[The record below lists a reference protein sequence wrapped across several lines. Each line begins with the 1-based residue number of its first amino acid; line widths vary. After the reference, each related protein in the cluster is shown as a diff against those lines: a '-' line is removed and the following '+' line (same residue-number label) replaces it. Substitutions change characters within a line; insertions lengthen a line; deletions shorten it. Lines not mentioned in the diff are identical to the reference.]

1 MQPDITSQLYLAAL
15 RWAHILAAMVAV
27 GGLFYARYGLL
38 PAMQVL
44 DEENREKL
52 HEGIRKRWL
61 PWVIGAI
68 TLLLASGL
76 ANFLIFN
83 DAARAWEG
91 GEWMSQTKYHALFG
105 VKFLLA
111 MGVFYFASGLVGRGE
126 GTAWIRANRAKW
138 LSVTLLLAVAIVML
152 SGWMRGLHIGPNRLA
167 DDAADGVQ
175 LSFSADSLPESAEE
189 VTGESAESAA
199 AAGDAESESEEP
211 AADAD
216 AEESAAQE

>member
-1 MQPDITSQLYLAAL
+1 MQPDITSQLYIAAL

-44 DEENREKL
+44 DEESREKL

-91 GEWMSQTKYHALFG
+91 GEWMKQTKYHALFG

-111 MGVFYFASGLVGRGE
+111 MAVFYFASGLVGRGE
-126 GTAWIRANRAKW
+126 GTAWMRANRAKW

-152 SGWMRGLHIGPNRLA
+152 SGWMRGLHIGPNRLG

-175 LSFSADSLPESAEE
+175 LSFSADELTEASEEATES
-189 VTGESAESAA
+189 GESEAA
-199 AAGDAESESEEP
+199 TADAEAEAAEEP

-216 AEESAAQE
+216 AEEPAAQE